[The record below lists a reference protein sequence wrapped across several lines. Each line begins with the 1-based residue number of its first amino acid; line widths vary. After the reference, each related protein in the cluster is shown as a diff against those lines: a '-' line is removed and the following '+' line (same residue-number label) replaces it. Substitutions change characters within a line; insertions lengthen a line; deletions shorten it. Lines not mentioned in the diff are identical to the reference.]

1 MIGSA
6 ERAKWKDLQDQQALA
21 FVMVGGRFCC
31 SRSWHRMAWHVVV
44 GGLGVGDLVLDVWGL
59 FFVFVS
65 VHFVGVVGMVW
76 MEGG

>member
-6 ERAKWKDLQDQQALA
+6 ERAKWKDVQDQQALA
-21 FVMVGGRFCC
+21 FVMVGGRFCF

-44 GGLGVGDLVLDVWGL
+44 GGFGVGDLVLDVWGL

-65 VHFVGVVGMVW
+65 VHFVGVVRMVW